1 MLFIIFLLILIFVIV
16 IFKIEENRFVFWGI
30 VLLNENISVV
40 LDIIIFRYGNVFIWC
55 GVECSI

>member
-40 LDIIIFRYGNVFIWC
+40 LDIIIFSNVFIWC